1 MIKSISQELYET
13 LVSQWYEVKKITMG
27 CDMDNIR
34 EVFGDRITND
44 TKECIDVNYKDIL
57 VTFSADMCDMQEYGG
72 MARLSDRFE
81 YYTKE
86 GVFAGVFDLVDNEYQ
101 NMTKLVSIYTIIRRD
116 YEVEADTDEQAVDIA
131 NERINDYDDETMET
145 KVMVDGVDI
154 DKMKKD

>member
-13 LVSQWYEVKKITMG
+13 LVNQWYEVKNITMG

-86 GVFAGVFDLVDNEYQ
+86 DVFAGVFDLADNEY
-101 NMTKLVSIYTIIRRD
+101 
-116 YEVEADTDEQAVDIA
+116 
-131 NERINDYDDETMET
+131 
-145 KVMVDGVDI
+145 
-154 DKMKKD
+154 